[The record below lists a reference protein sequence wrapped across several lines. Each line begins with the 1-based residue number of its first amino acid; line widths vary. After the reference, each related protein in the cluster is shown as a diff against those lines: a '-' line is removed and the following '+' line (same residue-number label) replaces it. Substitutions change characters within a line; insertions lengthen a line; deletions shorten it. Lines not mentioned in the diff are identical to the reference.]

1 MILALV
7 NRKKTSAVIAASIL
21 MSIIASTDARSTP
34 LTISGLTHEQ
44 LIPSSDC
51 PSQVG
56 GVTTGT
62 GFSSLL
68 GAVSLEARDC
78 FSQIDNYFFFTGTMT
93 FTMSDKDVFYADY
106 EGLLKPTLY
115 PSILVFADS
124 VFTITGGTGRFLNAS
139 GEGILQGG
147 QNIQTG
153 YGLMMAIGEI
163 SNFKKNHNSS
173 KPERSS
179 ARGADDEKS
188 LNSTYGLTDVAALN
202 ALSDNPTSLYPT
214 LADYYVDWDRQF
226 LAASLPEATPISL
239 LVIGL
244 LSLVMIRGRQPS
256 RLHSHH

>member
-7 NRKKTSAVIAASIL
+7 NCKKTSAVIAASIL
-21 MSIIASTDARSTP
+21 MSIVASTDARSTP

-62 GFSSLL
+62 GFSSIL
-68 GAVSLEARDC
+68 GSVSLKAQDC
-78 FSQIDNYFFFTGTMT
+78 FTQIDNYFFFTGTMT
-93 FTMSDKDVFYADY
+93 FTISGKDVFYADY

-115 PSILVFADS
+115 PSIFVFTDS

-153 YGLMMAIGEI
+153 YGLMMAIGAI
-163 SNFKKNHNSS
+163 SNFKKNKNSS
-173 KPERSS
+173 KPDGFS
-179 ARGADDEKS
+179 ARGADDGES

-202 ALSDNPTSLYPT
+202 ALSGNSTSVYPT
-214 LADYYVDWDRQF
+214 LTDYYINPDPIDRF
-226 LAASLPEATPISL
+226 LWQAYRKLLP
-239 LVIGL
+239 
-244 LSLVMIRGRQPS
+244 
-256 RLHSHH
+256 